1 MHLLGDCEEWIT
13 CKKHLRPWLTGHS
26 SSVNGS
32 QDYNHFVTLPLRAE
46 TPVFV
51 FLPYSFL
58 FVLPVNLHWVLC
70 PLESSFL

>member
-13 CKKHLRPWLTGHS
+13 YKKYLRPWLTGHS

-32 QDYNHFVTLPLRAE
+32 QDYNHLVTLPLRAE